1 MPKFRFLVLWAL
13 LAAAASWA
21 QPNATPTQPEPDP
34 TIPQLQ
40 ALATDGNPVAQFNLG
55 VLHDVGRGVVQDY
68 AQAVKWYRLAAA
80 QGHAGAQFNLG
91 GMYFEGLG
99 VAQDYVRAYQWFALA
114 GVAGYAGAVKNRN
127 SIATLM
133 TPEQITQAQ
142 SLARDCQ
149 RRNWV
154 DCE

>member
-1 MPKFRFLVLWAL
+1 MKFRLTPLVVVLCLTPLSAI
-13 LAAAASWA
+13 WA
-21 QPNATPTQPEPDP
+21 QDVVPLPNV
-34 TIPQLQ
+34 PQLQ
-40 ALATDGNPVAQFNLG
+40 TLATQGNAIAQFNLG
-55 VLHDVGRGVVQDY
+55 VLHDVGRGVRQDY

-91 GMYFEGLG
+91 GMYFEGSG
-99 VAQDYVRAYQWFALA
+99 VAQDYVRAYQWFTLA

-133 TPEQITQAQ
+133 TPAQIAQAQ
-142 SLARDCQ
+142 GLARDCQ

>member
-1 MPKFRFLVLWAL
+1 MLL
-13 LAAAASWA
+13 LASATWA
-21 QPNATPTQPEPDP
+21 QPNPAPTQPAPVPDV
-34 TIPQLQ
+34 PQLQ
-40 ALATDGNPVAQFNLG
+40 TLATQGNAIAQFNLG
-55 VLHDVGRGVVQDY
+55 VLHDVGRGVAQDY
-68 AQAVKWYRLAAA
+68 AQAVQWYRLAAA

-99 VAQDYVRAYQWFALA
+99 VAQDYVRAYQWFTLA

-133 TPEQITQAQ
+133 TPEQISQAQ
-142 SLARDCQ
+142 GLARDCQ
-149 RRNWV
+149 RRNGA

>member
-1 MPKFRFLVLWAL
+1 MSKLWFLVLWAL
-13 LAAAASWA
+13 LAATASWA
-21 QPNATPTQPEPDP
+21 QPDAAPAQAEATPDVA
-34 TIPQLQ
+34 QLQ
-40 ALATDGNPVAQFNLG
+40 TLATQGNAIAQFNLG
-55 VLHDVGRGVVQDY
+55 VLHDVGRGVAQDY

-91 GMYFEGLG
+91 GMYFEGQG
-99 VAQDYVRAYQWFALA
+99 VAQDYVRAYQWFTLA

-142 SLARDCQ
+142 GLARDCR